1 MVIVEKDRH
10 PRFHIGAPIYWSL
23 RAFKGVYYLTS
34 LTRLRR
40 CFAAWRRRKR
50 AIKEVTLEVPARV
63 QS

>member
-34 LTRLRR
+34 LTRRRR
-40 CFAAWRRRKR
+40 CFAAWRREQ